1 MKLSK
6 TIEMIGSTLEH
17 QVLLIKGRE
26 NLAFQIVTK
35 ELSYTRC
42 FARNCETSGDDPW
55 QVVLDFLQNVR
66 EKAVLRRS
74 QFERVDM
81 IYNAIAMSMARGE
94 LVDDMFSAEKTR

>member
-6 TIEMIGSTLEH
+6 TIEMIGSAIEH
-17 QVLLIKGRE
+17 QVLLATGRE
-26 NLAFQIVTK
+26 SQAFQILTK
-35 ELSYTRC
+35 ETKYTRC
-42 FARNCETSGDDPW
+42 FARNCDTGGDDPW

-66 EKAVLRRS
+66 ERAVLRRS

-94 LVDDMFSAEKTR
+94 LADDMFIAEKTT